1 MKKKRIIIVL
11 MCVVLLWVI
20 VGVFD
25 FMLVKSYHKPI
36 FCIGVDLADDGGS
49 GRYVGLG
56 YSFELE
62 GGFMPEDDEP
72 DVTSYRGYIFGKEVC
87 RGFWERMLASVFP
100 TNGITRITFHS
111 IADSDPAGTE
121 VPAEHM
127 DAITYWLSTF
137 AIDTVADSDVLAP
150 GSDSISVKIEYED
163 GMVIENGLST
173 VVVEGTRYYM
183 RHGEAPDACREIF
196 NQLEIQK
203 CAE

>member
-11 MCVVLLWVI
+11 LCIILLWVI
-20 VGVFD
+20 VGVVD
-25 FMLVKSYHKPI
+25 FMLVKNYHKPI

-62 GGFMPEDDEP
+62 GGFMPDDDEP

-100 TNGITRITFHS
+100 TNGITRITFHG

-163 GMVIENGLST
+163 GTVIENGLST
-173 VVVEGTRYYM
+173 VVVEGTR
-183 RHGEAPDACREIF
+183 
-196 NQLEIQK
+196 
-203 CAE
+203 